1 MNKLII
7 LNAGNVKE
15 DTYNG
20 RKNWTA
26 WCDVVWNDQKMA
38 GYVKSYTNRLQI
50 QKGEYVEGQND
61 VKDIK
66 HASGQT
72 KNGSMWNSWTLHVM
86 PKENQGYKGFQKISL
101 EQYSAARE
109 LAKKFT
115 NDDLKSLLDMQ
126 NLKPEERLDHDLY
139 KFHLETIVDHV
150 EIPTVEQK
158 LKDLGLV
165 EQNEKS
171 DDSDLPF

>member
-7 LNAGNVKE
+7 LNAGDVKE

-20 RKNWTA
+20 RKNWNA

-86 PKENQGYKGFQKISL
+86 PKENQAYKGFQKISL
-101 EQYSAARE
+101 EQLNEAQYKAYSMAQADIKHQ
-109 LAKKFT
+109 ADGAIKI
-115 NDDLKSLLDMQ
+115 
-126 NLKPEERLDHDLY
+126 PESEFINLY
-139 KFHLETIVDHV
+139 KFYLGEILDHV

-158 LKDLGLV
+158 LKDLDII

-171 DDSDLPF
+171 NNDEIPF